1 MVFEGKLLTEPNTPL
16 GPPIVEESV
25 KKTSEEPVKK
35 VLEESVK
42 SVETP
47 KATNSGKK
55 SHTFRNLFISTF
67 LLGSLFYA
75 GGAYYSLQNDTVH
88 DLFVDHVPLG
98 ASLMDLILNRRFK
111 ESFNSISAVTAK
123 KSSDQKPASGLE
135 SVSIPKSGATWKA
148 VDEPVDA
155 GTTNIAKPGPHL
167 SAKPKIA
174 KLPLIETPQGA
185 DSAVTQSIATLNE
198 FITSI
203 NDSKYTSEHVEKI
216 SQQLNKLAAFI
227 SEIKTSVTQELNRKV
242 QEAVSQAG
250 SAVDNTSAEFV
261 QAVEAQKAK
270 WTKTFH
276 EEQQRLTA
284 SYNERLKNEIEAANK
299 VIFTHASNQL
309 LAVNAERE
317 KKFTDEIRARVEAE
331 RDGRLANLEQLSASL
346 EQVQQLT
353 IEADKAI
360 SEADATAKLHI
371 AIGRLRT
378 ALQSDNP
385 VALRPYI
392 EAIRAAAQE
401 DPLLLAAID
410 SIPRDVYDL
419 GVLTRQQLAARFHL
433 LQPEIKDAS
442 LLPPNAGI
450 AGHIGSLIFSKL
462 LWTKSSAA
470 TGDDVGS
477 VMARAN
483 EALANGNIVDAVAE
497 VNTLQGW
504 PKRLAHDWLVQGRN
518 RSEVEFLVELI
529 AEEGKLYGI

>member
-16 GPPIVEESV
+16 GPPIPEEPV
-25 KKTSEEPVKK
+25 KKASEEPVKAA
-35 VLEESVK
+35 EPIK
-42 SVETP
+42 ST
-47 KATNSGKK
+47 KSDKK
-55 SHTFRNLFISTF
+55 SHTFRNLFVSTF
-67 LLGSLFYA
+67 FLGSLFYA

-98 ASLMDLILNRRFK
+98 ASLMDLILNRRFNQ
-111 ESFNSISAVTAK
+111 SFNSISAVTAS
-123 KSSDQKPASGLE
+123 KSSKEKPTSGLE
-135 SVSIPKSGATWKA
+135 SVSIPRSGATWKA
-148 VDEPVDA
+148 VDEPVDPGA
-155 GTTNIAKPGPHL
+155 VNIIKPGPHL
-167 SAKPKIA
+167 SAKPKAA
-174 KLPLIETPQGA
+174 KLPLIETPKGA
-185 DSAVTQSIATLNE
+185 DAAVTKSIATLNE

-203 NDSKYTSEHVEKI
+203 NESKQTSEHIEKI
-216 SQQLNKLAAFI
+216 SKQLTQLAASI
-227 SEIKTSVTQELNRKV
+227 SDIKNSVAQELNRKV
-242 QEAVSQAG
+242 QEAVSQAD
-250 SAVDNTSAEFV
+250 SVVDHTSAEFT

-276 EEQQRLTA
+276 EEQQRLAA

-299 VIFTHASNQL
+299 VILTHASNQL
-309 LAVNAERE
+309 LAVNTERE
-317 KKFTDEIRARVEAE
+317 KKFADEVRARVEAE
-331 RDGRLANLEQLSASL
+331 RNGRLANLEQLAASL

-360 SEADATAKLHI
+360 SEADAAAKLHI

-378 ALQSDNP
+378 ALQSEKP

-392 EAIRAAAQE
+392 EAIRAAAHD

-433 LQPEIKDAS
+433 LEPEIKDAS

-462 LWTKSSAA
+462 LWSKTSSA
-470 TGDDVGS
+470 TGDDVGA

-529 AEEGKLYGI
+529 AEEGKLYGV